1 MKTADKRMEFI
12 QLRAEGK
19 SYRDIEAQAGI
30 SRSTCGKWEQELRAE
45 ISRLKQERLDEV
57 YTAYGMQKEARIR
70 RFGETLGKI
79 DKAIEAADLSTI
91 APEKLL
97 DLRLKYAA
105 AIKGEHTP
113 AAYAVR
119 SGAAEDTLSA
129 IIDLQNRVAAGETT
143 PEQAKTEAALLNGIA
158 TAYTRAHPLDF
169 NF

>member
-1 MKTADKRMEFI
+1 MKTNDKKMEFI

-19 SYRDIEAQAGI
+19 SYRDIEAQTGI

-57 YTAYGMQKEARIR
+57 YTAYGMEKEARIR
-70 RFGETLGKI
+70 RLGETLEKI
-79 DKAIEAADLSTI
+79 DQAIESADLSTI

-105 AIKGEHTP
+105 ALREEHTA

-119 SGAAEDTLSA
+119 SGSAQDTLEA

-143 PEQAKTEAALLNGIA
+143 PEQAKTETALLGGIA
-158 TAYTRAHPLDF
+158 TAYARANPLDF
-169 NF
+169 GF